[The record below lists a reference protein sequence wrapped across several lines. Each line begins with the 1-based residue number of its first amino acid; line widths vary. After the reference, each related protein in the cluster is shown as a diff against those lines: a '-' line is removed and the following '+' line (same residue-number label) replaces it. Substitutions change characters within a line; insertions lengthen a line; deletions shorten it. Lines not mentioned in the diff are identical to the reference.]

1 MFILG
6 VTGGIGSGKSTVSS
20 ILRDRGVLVLD
31 ADEISHKVT
40 ESDGLAIEP
49 IRELFG
55 NRAINSDNSLN
66 RKYVSSI
73 VFDDRTKLDNLST
86 IIHRCVFE
94 YMDKVI
100 EEERQ
105 KGTKAL
111 VLDVPIPVKNGFVS
125 RCNQIWVVTCEE
137 TVRVERIVKRGM
149 SEEEARRRMAM
160 QMTDDEYLAL
170 GDFEINNSG
179 TREEL
184 ETRINEL
191 IVAEFHSRGIR
202 I

>member
-149 SEEEARRRMAM
+149 TEEEARRRMAM

>member
-20 ILRDRGVLVLD
+20 ILRDKGVLVLD

-40 ESDGLAIEP
+40 EADGLAIES

>member
-6 VTGGIGSGKSTVSS
+6 VTGGIGSGKSTVSA

-40 ESDGLAIEP
+40 EANGLAIEE

-55 NRAINSDNSLN
+55 NKAINLDNSLN

-73 VFDDRTKLDNLST
+73 VFEDRTKLDNLSA
-86 IIHRCVFE
+86 IIHKCVFD

-100 EEERQ
+100 TEERQ
-105 KGTKAL
+105 KGTKAI

-137 TVRVERIVKRGM
+137 TVRIDRIVKRGM
-149 SEEEARRRMAM
+149 TEEDARRRIEM
-160 QMTDDEYLAL
+160 QMTDEEYLEIA
-170 GDFEINNSG
+170 DFEVNNSG
-179 TREEL
+179 SKEEL
-184 ETRINEL
+184 EDRVNEL
-191 IVAEFHSRGIR
+191 IVSEFHSRGIR

>member
-20 ILRDRGVLVLD
+20 ILRERGVLVLD

-40 ESDGLAIEP
+40 EANGLAIEA

-55 NRAINSDNSLN
+55 NKAINADNSLN

-73 VFDDRTKLDNLST
+73 VFEDRTKLDNLST

-94 YMDKVI
+94 FMDKTI

-105 KGTKAL
+105 KGTKAI

-137 TVRVERIVKRGM
+137 GVRIDRIIKRGM
-149 SEEEARRRMAM
+149 TEEEARRRIAM
-160 QMTDDEYLAL
+160 QMTDDEYLAI

-184 ETRINEL
+184 DARVEEL
-191 IVAEFHSRGIR
+191 IVSEFHSRGIR
-202 I
+202 V